1 MRKIVNGWL
10 AKGLPLMKSSA
21 QKGFTLIELMIIVAI
36 IGILAAVSLP
46 AYQNYTKRAKLS
58 EVVLAA
64 SECRVSIT
72 EVYQSGSATT
82 LPAGAGWGCESST
95 ATSKYVAS
103 VATDA
108 NGGVIV
114 TAKGTGD
121 PTIDGATVSFVPV
134 GSGEAAPTAASP
146 LFKWVCGNTTAING
160 NAGTLTTVPIK
171 FLPNSCRGT

>member
-1 MRKIVNGWL
+1 
-10 AKGLPLMKSSA
+10 MKSSP
-21 QKGFTLIELMIIVAI
+21 QKGFTLIESMIIVAI

-46 AYQNYTKRAKLS
+46 AYKNYSRRAKLS

-64 SECRVSIT
+64 SQCRASIT
-72 EVYQSGSATT
+72 EVYQSGFATN
-82 LPAGAGWGCESST
+82 LPADVGWGCESS
-95 ATSKYVAS
+95 AVISKYVAS

-134 GSGEAAPTAASP
+134 SSGGAAPTGPSR
-146 LFKWVCGNTTAING
+146 LFKWVCGNATAING
-160 NAGTLTTVPIK
+160 NAGTRTTVPIK
-171 FLPNSCRGT
+171 FLPSSCRGT